1 MKPQIRASLV
11 LFGVL
16 TAMAVPAA
24 TESAAHADS
33 SDALYVCDNGMA
45 SGWNSTSARFC
56 IFTNSTGYNSITPPG
71 NPGAVYGRGSTWS
84 LGSLN
89 GLSKSTKN
97 RFSYVMRAYPSESY
111 GGTAQCN
118 TPNQARSSSI
128 SAKSLAGLAGTTC

>member
-1 MKPQIRASLV
+1 MKRQIKVRLV
-11 LFGVL
+11 LLGAV
-16 TAMAVPAA
+16 TAMSVPAGVGRV
-24 TESAAHADS
+24 AHADA

-56 IFTNSTGYNSITPPG
+56 IFTNSTGHNSITPPG